1 MKKLLPIIALAT
13 LIFSCGQEGQ
23 KADLIITNAVIWT
36 ADEANPSATS
46 LVIAGDR
53 ILYVG
58 NEQMAMDYNGK
69 NTQLKDANGAFMVP
83 GFIDTHVHFLTGG
96 QNLSSVQLR
105 TAATPEEFIQ
115 RIADFASTQP
125 TGAWIMG
132 GDWDHQN
139 WGGELPQRSWI
150 DSVTRDNPILLNR
163 LDGHM
168 ALTNSLGLELL
179 GLDAEV
185 EPVDGGEF
193 IRSAGG
199 DLTGILTDNAY
210 YDQLI
215 KVPAFTTEKNEAYV
229 KAAMK
234 YVASHGVTSVH
245 DMDGFGAQSVY
256 ESLHQKGELTTRIY
270 SNVPLANWAR
280 LNDKVES
287 KGRGD
292 EWLKIGGLKGFV
304 DGSLGSHTAA
314 FFEGYSDEPSSNGFF
329 VSTQDELLNDV
340 LQADDKNLQIMIHAI
355 GDSANHTLLNIYEEV
370 QRINGVKD
378 RRSRIEHAQHLSIED
393 IPRFKE
399 LGVIPVMQ
407 PYHAIDDG
415 RWAEKYIGDRIKT
428 TYAFRSLLD
437 AGARL
442 AFGSDWFVAP
452 PIPLLGIYAAVTRQ
466 TLDGANPDG
475 WVPEQKISVEEALK
489 AYTLT
494 GAYASFEEDLKG
506 SLEEGKLADFV
517 ILDQN
522 LLLIDPVT
530 IKDVKV
536 LETYVGGTKVFAV
549 ND

>member
-199 DLTGILTDNAY
+199 ELTGILTDNAY

>member
-58 NEQMAMDYNGK
+58 NEQVAMDYNGK

-199 DLTGILTDNAY
+199 ELTGILTDNAY

>member
-13 LIFSCGQEGQ
+13 LIFSCEQEGQ